1 MKYGIYSW
9 YDFLFIHIWTTI
21 LCCPEWWP
29 YRACLMPQTRN
40 ECNCLQV
47 SVTCL
52 VLTKIVSLNHDFG
65 IDIIQNFN
73 HFNKLNYLL
82 APWSP
87 LQHFS
92 KFWDNKFVFLYKM
105 RYTLGRYLSIL
116 NETYLFKTCFLIPM
130 KYWYDFSG
138 KNHENT
144 LSISPNFEPTN

>member
-130 KYWYDFSG
+130 KYWYDIFG
-138 KNHENT
+138 KIHENT
-144 LSISPNFEPTN
+144 